1 MMFLYCCV
9 NFDLPLEFI
18 DNENELLHTA
28 MLERR
33 VSGSIV
39 ESFMMYGV
47 VAGAGIDQQQRIKKP
62 RVAYNTG
69 TQSFVRFGRASS
81 DQGSRRFCTN
91 SYIQG
96 GVLISDQIVFG

>member
-9 NFDLPLEFI
+9 NFDLPPLLEFI
-18 DNENELLHTA
+18 DNENELPHTA

-47 VAGAGIDQQQRIKKP
+47 GYQQQRIAK
-62 RVAYNTG
+62 
-69 TQSFVRFGRASS
+69 
-81 DQGSRRFCTN
+81 SRRK
-91 SYIQG
+91 
-96 GVLISDQIVFG
+96 VHR

>member
-33 VSGSIV
+33 VSGNIV

-47 VAGAGIDQQQRIKKP
+47 VGIDQQQRNK
-62 RVAYNTG
+62 
-69 TQSFVRFGRASS
+69 
-81 DQGSRRFCTN
+81 SRRCYVGSGKKEERIRHVEGLF
-91 SYIQG
+91 
-96 GVLISDQIVFG
+96 

>member
-47 VAGAGIDQQQRIKKP
+47 G
-62 RVAYNTG
+62 
-69 TQSFVRFGRASS
+69 
-81 DQGSRRFCTN
+81 
-91 SYIQG
+91 
-96 GVLISDQIVFG
+96 